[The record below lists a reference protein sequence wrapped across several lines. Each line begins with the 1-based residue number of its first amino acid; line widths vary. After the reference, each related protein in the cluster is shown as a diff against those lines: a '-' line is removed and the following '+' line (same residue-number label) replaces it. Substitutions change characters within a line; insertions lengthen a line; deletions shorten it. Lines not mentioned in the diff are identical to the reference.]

1 MPENEIIAEI
11 HRHREEFARDCGFDV
26 REMFRRILTNEDQLE
41 AEGWK
46 FASPAE
52 AELEESCVLREESP
66 NR

>member
-11 HRHREEFARDCGFDV
+11 HCHREEFARECGFDV
-26 REMFRRILTNEDQLE
+26 HEMFRRVRDSESELE

-52 AELEESCVLREESP
+52 AELEESCVVREEP
-66 NR
+66 PKR